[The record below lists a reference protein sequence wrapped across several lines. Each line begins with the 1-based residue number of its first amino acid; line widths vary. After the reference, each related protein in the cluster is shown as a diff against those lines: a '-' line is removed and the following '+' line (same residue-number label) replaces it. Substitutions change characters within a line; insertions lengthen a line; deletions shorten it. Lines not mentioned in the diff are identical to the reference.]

1 MKIIRRLGKDEEG
14 SALVVGIFSLT
25 VLLGFLGLAMDVGN
39 LVYTKTRMQNAVDAA
54 AYAGGLNL
62 PSTSS
67 ATTQATSILHSNG
80 FPSVT
85 PTVDF
90 AKDATCNPSSLP
102 EINVSMSQTVN
113 TFFMCLLG
121 QSTVALQA
129 SAKAILVGGPGG
141 PFGYALFSNTSLTPS
156 GNPTVNGS
164 VHSNGKTTMS
174 GNVNISGNLEGAT
187 GVTLS
192 GNVDVD
198 GAISADKMSDIK
210 TSGNISYGSEDGNA
224 TNIAMPDYS
233 SQLNTIFPSMTSYSG
248 NESWSGNIPDLTNS
262 IYVNGNVSLSGNINT
277 TGAIVATGNITISGN
292 VSLGSNDQL
301 CLYSLN
307 GNVTISG
314 NVSYGSNPSAVIF
327 APKGT
332 VNMSG
337 NQSFDGCIVGNA
349 LNLSGN
355 GTFNYMPST
364 VLPASTKHV
373 KLVK

>member
-1 MKIIRRLGKDEEG
+1 MKIIRRLGKNEEG
-14 SALVVGIFSLT
+14 SALVVGILCIT

-54 AYAGGLNL
+54 AYAGGLKL
-62 PSTSS
+62 PSHSD

-90 AKDATCNPSSLP
+90 AMDATCNPSSLP
-102 EINVSMSQTVN
+102 EINVSMSQTVP
-113 TFFMCLLG
+113 TYVMGVLG
-121 QSTVALQA
+121 ITTVPLQA
-129 SAKAILVGGPGG
+129 SVKAVQVGGGGG
-141 PFGYALFSNTSLTPS
+141 PFGYALFSDTSLTPS

-192 GNVDVD
+192 GNVDVG
-198 GAISADKMSDIK
+198 GAISADNLGDIH
-210 TSGNISYGSEDGNA
+210 TSGNINYGSENASA

-233 SQLNTIFPSMTSYSG
+233 SQLNTIFPSMTTYNG
-248 NESWSGNIPDLTNS
+248 NQSWSGNIPDLGNS
-262 IYVNGNVSLSGNINT
+262 VYVNGNVSLSGNINT

-314 NVSYGSNPSAVIF
+314 NVSYGGNSSAVIF
-327 APKGT
+327 APKGNVT
-332 VNMSG
+332 ISG
-337 NQSFDGCIVGNA
+337 NQSFYGCIVGHA
-349 LNLSGN
+349 LTLSGN

-364 VLPASTKHV
+364 VLPVSSKHV

>member
-1 MKIIRRLGKDEEG
+1 MKMIRPLGKNEEG
-14 SALVVGIFSLT
+14 SALVVGLLCIT
-25 VLLGFLGLAMDVGN
+25 MLLGFLGLAMDIGN
-39 LVYTKTRMQNAVDAA
+39 LVYTKTMMQNAVDAA

-62 PSTSS
+62 PNTAD
-67 ATTQATSILHSNG
+67 ATAQATSIVHRNG
-80 FPSVT
+80 FPSIT

-90 AKDATCNPSSLP
+90 AQDTTCNPGGLP
-102 EINVSMSQTVN
+102 EINVRMSQTVP
-113 TFFMCLLG
+113 TYVMGVLG
-121 QSTVALQA
+121 ISTVPLQA
-129 SAKAILVGGPGG
+129 GAKAVLIGGGG
-141 PFGYALFSNTSLTPS
+141 GAFGYALFSNTNLTPS

-174 GNVNISGNLEGAT
+174 GNVHISGNLEGAT

-192 GNVDVD
+192 GNVNVGGD
-198 GAISADKMSDIK
+198 ISADSLSHIH
-210 TSGNISYGSEDGNA
+210 TSGNISYGAEDASA

-233 SQLNTIFPSMTSYSG
+233 SQLNTIFPNMTTYNG
-248 NESWSGNIPDLTNS
+248 NQSWSGNIPDLGNS

-307 GNVTISG
+307 GNVTVSG
-314 NVSYGSNPSAVIF
+314 NVSYGGNSSAVIF
-327 APKGT
+327 APKGSVT
-332 VNMSG
+332 MSG
-337 NQSFDGCIVGNA
+337 NQSFYGCIVGNS
-349 LNLSGN
+349 LTLSGN

-364 VLPASTKHV
+364 VLPTSSKHV